1 MNDNEKNRN
10 QFSNPCP
17 RCNRTVTLLVRCSE
31 AWRSLRWTP
40 PSEWPA
46 SWWSEDPK
54 WRVFGYWAKMSRASL
69 IPVLCDCREKR
80 DLLHLCSWAGIRS
93 SELAGPFSEKY
104 ENCVRFLY
112 TWGFL
117 VKKRDVPC
125 PFSANSTQMSVNLG
139 RKMSLRKLGWLD
151 TFDREAMAAFT
162 LWESFIL
169 LHNTLSICHTAVCLT
184 ENIRKKKQRGVQS
197 ETQ

>member
-1 MNDNEKNRN
+1 MKKIAIN
-10 QFSNPCP
+10 F
-17 RCNRTVTLLVRCSE
+17 
-31 AWRSLRWTP
+31 
-40 PSEWPA
+40 
-46 SWWSEDPK
+46 
-54 WRVFGYWAKMSRASL
+54 L
-69 IPVLCDCREKR
+69 IPVLGAIGLSHCQLDALRLGGHWGGPLPQNDQLADEVKIQNGGSLVTELKCQGLLSSQFYVQCDCRKKG